1 METQNR
7 IIQAAM
13 ELFIRYGIRSVS
25 MDDIARQLS
34 ISKKTL
40 YQHFKDKEE
49 IINVATRKHM
59 EMEKEEYEEI
69 FQSSK
74 NAVDELAQISKCMR
88 RDFRDINPSVLYDLK
103 KYHHQA
109 WNIWLDFKDN
119 YIIDSMVRNLH
130 KGIEEGYFRKEIDP
144 ETLAIFRL
152 EQVQLAFDER
162 IFPRDR
168 FDLRDVQIKLFDHFV
183 HGIVTEKGRQLW
195 EEYTKSEQ
203 INQTQ

>member
-1 METQNR
+1 
-7 IIQAAM
+7 M

-40 YQHFKDKEE
+40 YQYFKDKEE
-49 IINVATRKHM
+49 IINVATRTHM
-59 EMEKEEYEEI
+59 EIEKKEYEEI

-74 NAVDELAQISKCMR
+74 NAVDELANISQCMR
-88 RDFRDINPSVLYDLK
+88 RDFRDMNPAVLYDMK

-119 YIIDSMVRNLH
+119 YIIDSMVRNLRR
-130 KGIEEGYFRKEIDP
+130 GIKEGYFRKEIDP

-162 IFPRDR
+162 IFPRER
-168 FDLRDVQIKLFDHFV
+168 FELKDVQIKLFDHFV

-195 EEYTKSEQ
+195 EEYMQSEQ
-203 INQTQ
+203 INQPQ